1 MAFVF
6 KLQTLLNW
14 KKSLEEL
21 AQKHLA
27 DLRQELQRQEE
38 EIQDLIIKRITYD
51 QEVKEKSAQGI
62 PAGEYMN
69 YQEFLE
75 QSYHALVAL
84 EEKKKGQVQKIEEAR
99 KKLLALIKEKKVLE
113 KLRDKR
119 FRRYMLEMER
129 KVQAIHDERAV
140 QRHHSI
146 HEEFF
151 SK

>member
-6 KLQTLLNW
+6 KLQSLLNW

-38 EIQDLIIKRITYD
+38 EIQNLTIQRITYD

-75 QSYHALVAL
+75 QSYHALIAL
-84 EEKKKGQVQKIEEAR
+84 EEKKKGHVQEIEEAR
-99 KKLLALIKEKKVLE
+99 KKLLSLTKEKKILE
-113 KLRDKR
+113 KLRERR
-119 FRRYMLEMER
+119 FRSYMLEMER
-129 KVQAIHDERAV
+129 KIQAIHDERAV

-146 HEEFF
+146 REEFF
-151 SK
+151 SE